1 MATEDVK
8 VNSETFMNDLVQRIR
23 TLEAGQKELETGQ
36 KEIIKKTYE
45 FDKELSGVQIDL
57 KYIREGL
64 DHTRGGINKLLWG
77 IALVFVTYVVGFVVN
92 GGLTIGGG

>member
-8 VNSETFMNDLVQRIR
+8 MSTETFMSDLTSRVHR
-23 TLEAGQKELETGQ
+23 LEEGQQ
-36 KEIIKKTYE
+36 KLIERHYE

-64 DHTRGGINKLLWG
+64 DQTKGGINKLLWG
-77 IALVFVTYVVGFVVN
+77 IAAVFITYVVGFIVS
-92 GGLTIGGG
+92 GGLISLQ